1 MPTRFFVTIGVLVV
15 AALAW
20 TTPARAQTAPG
31 SFASNVTFSASGQ
44 ASAVFSGGTVDQL
57 ETASNRAGATGV
69 WVQDAAGAF
78 QLLPINGPAFLKTAF
93 SAQFPGG
100 WKSATAVTLT
110 RPVQVIVTGRVTSLD
125 IPFGIAGLVVAAFPT
140 DSAGKPA
147 ATAGRAGQSLT
158 GNDGSYKLVLDQGL
172 HYAFNVSVFV
182 DPSTTSSAACN
193 YFYGWTNQFSRSA
206 SATGR
211 VFIDVPA
218 DRSGFD
224 LVVPGGQVQLIND
237 RAYCA
242 PLSR

>member
-1 MPTRFFVTIGVLVV
+1 MPTRFFVTIGVLVI

-31 SFASNVTFSASGQ
+31 SFASNVTFSVYGQ

-93 SAQFPGG
+93 SAQFPSG
-100 WKSATAVTLT
+100 WKSAIAVTLT
-110 RPVQVIVTGRVTSLD
+110 RPVQIVVTGRITSADSPL
-125 IPFGIAGLVVAAFPT
+125 GISGLVVTAFPT
-140 DSAGKPA
+140 DEFGKPA
-147 ATAGRAGQSLT
+147 PLAGRAGQALT
-158 GNDGSYKLVLDQGL
+158 GNDGTYKLTLDQGG
-172 HYAFNVSVFV
+172 HYAFNVGVFV
-182 DPSTTSSAACN
+182 DPGTTSSAACN
-193 YFYGWTNQFSRSA
+193 YFFGGTSELSTAA
-206 SATGR
+206 SATAR
-211 VFIDVPA
+211 VFIDLKA

-224 LVVPGGQVQLIND
+224 LVVPSGQVQLING
-237 RAYCA
+237 RAACM